1 MKITLTNRNTVGKVV
16 LSTGGV
22 SVSSAGNNTLAGLN
36 DVITANQADGDVL
49 TFQSNTNNYV
59 VKPLVKADGGT
70 F

>member
-36 DVITANQADGDVL
+36 DVITANQADGDVV
-49 TFQSNTNNYV
+49 TFQANTNNYV